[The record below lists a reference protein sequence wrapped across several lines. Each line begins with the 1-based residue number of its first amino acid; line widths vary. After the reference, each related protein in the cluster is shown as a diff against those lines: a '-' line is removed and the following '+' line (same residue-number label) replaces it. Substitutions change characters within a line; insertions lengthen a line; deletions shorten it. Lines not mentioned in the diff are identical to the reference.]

1 MSASLAMAGPPTRPA
16 KDYPA
21 LKKLKDE
28 ELLVR
33 FFKTNDE
40 GAFAVLVSRYG
51 SLVYGICKRIL
62 SNVSDADDAFQATFL
77 VLVKKGAKLQQPGR
91 LANWLYGVAF
101 RTAKNVKSKRAQRS
115 RVEREAGAM
124 PAKSDKSELSD
135 MNYEQLWEVLDQ
147 EISQLPPKYA
157 LPLVLCYLE
166 GKTNAE
172 AATQLGW
179 PEGSM
184 SRRLSRAKDL
194 LRSRMAKRGMA
205 MTAVLLAAAVFSRPA
220 SACVPAK
227 LVASTVEAGSLV
239 SQGARFA
246 DVVSPFAAKVAE
258 DVILSLS
265 ASYKLVASLV
275 LAAASLFIASSVV
288 IWQVGIPEAAPDATL
303 FNRAGR
309 QETLPQTGRAESSV
323 SISIRAPERYISRL
337 KGEAPSAVKSDAGVK
352 PGVEARQT
360 GQSKP

>member
-1 MSASLAMAGPPTRPA
+1 MSTLLAMAEPPARPA
-16 KDYPA
+16 KEYPA
-21 LKKLKDE
+21 LQKLKDE

-33 FFKTNDE
+33 FFQTNDE
-40 GAFAVLVSRYG
+40 GAFSVLVSRYG
-51 SLVYGICKRIL
+51 SLVYGVCKRVL
-62 SNVSDADDAFQATFL
+62 GNATDADDAFQATFL

-124 PAKSDKSELSD
+124 PAKTELSD
-135 MNYEQLWEVLDQ
+135 MNYEQLWGVLDQ

-220 SACVPAK
+220 SACAPAK

-239 SQGARFA
+239 AQGARFV

-258 DVILSLS
+258 DVILSLT

-275 LAAASLFIASSVV
+275 LATASLFIASSVV
-288 IWQVGIPEAAPDATL
+288 IWQVGIPEAAPDATQ
-303 FNRAGR
+303 FNRTGG
-309 QETLPQTGRAESSV
+309 QQTFPQTGRADSSV

-337 KGEAPSAVKSDAGVK
+337 KEGSPSAVKSDAGVK
-352 PGVEARQT
+352 SGAGARQPA
-360 GQSKP
+360 QSKP